1 LRIYESQALRYSFL
15 VGKTIDSAAA
25 AARLGVNLQRIRALL
40 GARRIPGARRIGRQW
55 FVPEDFEVTPGTRG
69 PKR

>member
-1 LRIYESQALRYSFL
+1 M
-15 VGKTIDSAAA
+15 GKMIDSAAA
-25 AARLGVNLQRIRALL
+25 AARLGVNMQRVRALL

>member
-1 LRIYESQALRYSFL
+1 M
-15 VGKTIDSAAA
+15 IDSAAA
-25 AARLGVNLQRIRALL
+25 AARLGVNMQRIRALL
-40 GARRIPGARRIGRQW
+40 GARRIPGARRLGRQW

>member
-1 LRIYESQALRYSFL
+1 M
-15 VGKTIDSAAA
+15 GKMIDSAAA
-25 AARLGVNLQRIRALL
+25 AARLGVNMQRIRALL

-55 FVPEDFEVTPGTRG
+55 FVPEDFEVTTGTRG